1 MMVRSEA
8 FRGRFRDSYRDPKPF
23 TPGQPTRVTVPLQDV
38 VGRVRQVWFSWGEG
52 GVRWSRL
59 GRVVR

>member
-1 MMVRSEA
+1 MAAGTVFVLGDNQQHSQ
-8 FRGRFRDSYRDPKPF
+8 DSRQF
-23 TPGQPTRVTVPLQDV
+23 GSVPLHDV

-59 GRVVR
+59 GSTPE